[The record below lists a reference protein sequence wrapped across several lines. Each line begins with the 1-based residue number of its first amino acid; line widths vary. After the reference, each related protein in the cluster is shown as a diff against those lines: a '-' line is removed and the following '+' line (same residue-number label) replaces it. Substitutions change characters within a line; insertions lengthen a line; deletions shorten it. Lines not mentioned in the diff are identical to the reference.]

1 MTAHH
6 FPFRLLADLVRVGAA
21 VGVAAA
27 LFQFPGNGAG
37 ARFLLV
43 LLALL
48 VPRALG
54 GVPGPLDLTFGV
66 TLLATAWAS
75 TTWTGAPVMWVLQ
88 TAATALSAV
97 VLWLVLARA
106 GLLAHPADEP
116 ARPDG
121 RLQPTRLLSR
131 PSPDGGSVASRSWAR
146 RGRVV
151 AQTAAIGLLVCL
163 VWEGARWLEAATRP
177 TVDAMAAGSPVAHVL
192 VGTLGALLGGCW
204 LAEFVRGSS
213 DRGADADR
221 PRVSGQVPLGG

>member
-6 FPFRLLADLVRVGAA
+6 VPFRLFADLVRVGAA

-27 LFQFPGNGAG
+27 LFEFPGNGAG

-54 GVPGPLDLTFGV
+54 GVPAPLDLVFGV
-66 TLLATAWAS
+66 TLLATACAS
-75 TTWTGAPVMWVLQ
+75 TAWAGAPVMWLLQ
-88 TAATALSAV
+88 TAATGLSAV

-106 GLLAHPADEP
+106 GLVAESPDELAQQHDAL
-116 ARPDG
+116 R
-121 RLQPTRLLSR
+121 PTRQLPHSLSDR
-131 PSPDGGSVASRSWAR
+131 LAVHRSWAR

-151 AQTAAIGLLVCL
+151 AQTAVIGLLISL
-163 VWEGARWLEAATRP
+163 VWEVARWLEAATRA
-177 TVDAMAAGSPVAHVL
+177 TVDAAVAGSPVAHVL
-192 VGTLGALLGGCW
+192 VGTLGALLCGCG
-204 LAEFVRGSS
+204 LAEFVRRSG

-221 PRVSGQVPLGG
+221 PRVSEQVPQGG